1 MITITG
7 KNEFQESVLKEELQR
22 RGYSVEVSK
31 IVEAKADMDLGEL
44 IDKYIDDQKMYHFE
58 GSRGV
63 KYLKD
68 IIMILD
74 SQYRDFDEFFSDNQ
88 GAMEALIEWIKDAK
102 VREWKENFQNL
113 LDDVDDE

>member
-1 MITITG
+1 
-7 KNEFQESVLKEELQR
+7 
-22 RGYSVEVSK
+22 
-31 IVEAKADMDLGEL
+31 
-44 IDKYIDDQKMYHFE
+44 
-58 GSRGV
+58 
-63 KYLKD
+63 
-68 IIMILD
+68 MILD